1 MEKEFARKI
10 VEMEFRHEARLNQA
24 LFLVRDQCTEDE
36 FKRYRRA
43 VGHVMGDMMY
53 DVSRH
58 IFREH
63 PDLEPEWL
71 KSERKKEEKAP

>member
-1 MEKEFARKI
+1 MKKEFAKNI
-10 VEMEFRHEARLNQA
+10 VEMASDYETRLNKI
-24 LFLVRDQCTEDE
+24 LFLVRDQCADDE

-43 VGHVMGDMMY
+43 VGHVMGDMLY

-58 IFREH
+58 IFHEH

-71 KSERKKEEKAP
+71 KSVEDEEKAS